1 MKLHAE
7 DNCDNSLAGALT
19 LGFNSSFLIAIL
31 ICCAILLMLL
41 LAVIVQ
47 RKKTND
53 SYKGKE
59 NFLLKHFEVGNLY
72 DYEEEVFFSSQVP
85 ALLFLVQS

>member
-59 NFLLKHFEVGNLY
+59 NFLLKHFEVGKSLR
-72 DYEEEVFFSSQVP
+72 
-85 ALLFLVQS
+85 L